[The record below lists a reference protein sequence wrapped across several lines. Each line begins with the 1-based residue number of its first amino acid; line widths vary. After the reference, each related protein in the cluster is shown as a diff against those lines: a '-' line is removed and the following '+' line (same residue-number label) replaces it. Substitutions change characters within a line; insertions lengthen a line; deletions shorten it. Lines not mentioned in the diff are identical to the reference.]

1 MRKIDYDKIL
11 SNIDTMINTL
21 EYDSIRSG
29 GKVKM
34 NAEDLVNLIELRK
47 HYTAKQNSNKQ
58 PIVAKKAAKTKEA

>member
-11 SNIDTMINTL
+11 SNIDTMLNTL

-34 NAEDLVNLIELRK
+34 NAEDLLNLIELK
-47 HYTAKQNSNKQ
+47 KYYTAKQNSNKQ
-58 PIVAKKAAKTKEA
+58 PVAAKPAAKKKEA

>member
-1 MRKIDYDKIL
+1 
-11 SNIDTMINTL
+11 MINTL

-34 NAEDLVNLIELRK
+34 NAEDLLNLIELKK

-58 PIVAKKAAKTKEA
+58 PVVAKKAAKTKEA

>member
-34 NAEDLVNLIELRK
+34 NAEDLLNLIELRK
-47 HYTAKQNSNKQ
+47 HYIAKQNSNKQ
-58 PIVAKKAAKTKEA
+58 PAKKKEA

>member
-34 NAEDLVNLIELRK
+34 NAEDLINLIELRK
-47 HYTAKQNSNKQ
+47 HYIAKQNSNKQ
-58 PIVAKKAAKTKEA
+58 PVAAKTVAKKKEA